1 MKKKLTLSI
10 EPRLNLRLDIQ
21 AAVAGK
27 GHDRSSIVD
36 ALILSHIKLPD
47 DWQDF
52 PDSSPGTPEP
62 PEDKPS
68 PRQREKTTVY
78 VSGKASR
85 MLGLHAQLAET
96 NRSRVV
102 EALIDAHVPVW
113 AVYDQ
118 REFNKPARRSDR
130 RSAGDAI
137 RDTAEAAA

>member
-10 EPRLNLRLDIQ
+10 ETRLNLRLDIQ
-21 AAVAGK
+21 AAIAGK

-36 ALILSHIKLPD
+36 ALILGHIKLPD
-47 DWQDF
+47 DWQEFTDSESAT
-52 PDSSPGTPEP
+52 PEQTDDKSSPL
-62 PEDKPS
+62 
-68 PRQREKTTVY
+68 QREKTTFY
-78 VSGKASR
+78 VSARAAR
-85 MLGLHAQLAET
+85 MLGIHSHLADT

-102 EALIDAHVPVW
+102 EALIDKHVPVW